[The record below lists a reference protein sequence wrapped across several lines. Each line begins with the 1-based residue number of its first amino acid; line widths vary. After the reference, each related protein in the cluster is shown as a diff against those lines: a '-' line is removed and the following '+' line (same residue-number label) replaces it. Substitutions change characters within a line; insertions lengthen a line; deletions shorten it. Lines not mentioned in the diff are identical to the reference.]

1 MADKLEKGWPPAGL
15 FVSPA
20 AWAIST
26 EFNFAIAQWNCATQ
40 LPLVPT
46 SALVLALISLAAG
59 WLSWRAWR
67 GGPQLD
73 GLEDSTAAAP
83 HRLLSG
89 LGIGSATLFTLV
101 IAIQGIASLFLS
113 GCER

>member
-1 MADKLEKGWPPAGL
+1 MADWLEKGWPAAGL

-26 EFNFAIAQWNCATQ
+26 ELNFAIAHLNCTTQ
-40 LPLVPT
+40 LPLVAI

-67 GGPQLD
+67 QSP
-73 GLEDSTAAAP
+73 GLAGVDDATAAAP

-89 LGIGSATLFTLV
+89 LGLCSAAIFTLV
-101 IAIQGIASLFLS
+101 IAMQGVASLFLS